1 MSNGELFESG
11 EVDKLDPEK
20 VLAQMSDEVVLK
32 RWEGTLIELA
42 SLAEFKLRQLLP
54 DRPDD
59 VANIARAVVLAI
71 CETMGGSVVYLPR
84 GNAVRRAMRDSEIFR
99 EWREKSQRPD
109 VLGRKFDLA
118 SQTIYDIIARQ
129 RVLHRQQEPDLFGYE
144 DAPKRLH

>member
-1 MSNGELFESG
+1 MSNGELFASG
-11 EVDKLDPEK
+11 EIDKLDPEK
-20 VLAQMSDEVVLK
+20 LLAQMNDAIVLK
-32 RWEGTLIELA
+32 RWEGTLIEMS
-42 SLAEFKLRQLLP
+42 SLAEFKLRQVLP
-54 DRPDD
+54 DRQDD
-59 VANIARAVVLAI
+59 AASIARAVVLAI

-84 GNAVRRAMRDSEIFR
+84 GNAVRRAQRDAEIFR